1 METKYFVYELRVRV
15 FVRMWVEDRIY
26 VFVLV
31 IFYFYFSN
39 LKYDAR
45 TIVYRNNAVDFHK
58 NDNGSLLTGCFAIS
72 LCELDNSDTLIT
84 HVTPST

>member
-1 METKYFVYELRVRV
+1 MYVCGWKIVYTYYVCLFVGA
-15 FVRMWVEDRIY
+15 
-26 VFVLV
+26 FVLV

-45 TIVYRNNAVDFHK
+45 AIVYRNNAIDFHK
-58 NDNGSLLTGCFAIS
+58 NDNGSLLTSCFAIS